1 MHCYDLY
8 KVRTLNCIIST
19 IGQTQSIVLHIFYT
33 CRSTI
38 HKSLYIGMAL
48 VMIELH
54 CEFLLKGKAVSE
66 LAIYSSVKDT
76 HWEYFIYNY
85 YECAVGIARHLK

>member
-1 MHCYDLY
+1 
-8 KVRTLNCIIST
+8 
-19 IGQTQSIVLHIFYT
+19 
-33 CRSTI
+33 
-38 HKSLYIGMAL
+38 MAL

-54 CEFLLKGKAVSE
+54 CEFLLKGKAVSV
-66 LAIYSSVKDT
+66 LAIYSTVKDT